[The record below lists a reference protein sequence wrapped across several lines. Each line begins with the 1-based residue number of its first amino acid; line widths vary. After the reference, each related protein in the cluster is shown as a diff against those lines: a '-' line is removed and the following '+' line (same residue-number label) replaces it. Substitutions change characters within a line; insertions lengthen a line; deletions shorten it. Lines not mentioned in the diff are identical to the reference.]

1 VTGQTDLRWEVKWWM
16 NPRKPTEEEYQQLF
30 SLIREQQGMPSDPE
44 EEKDLMEFIKNSAVA
59 MFDGYITDG
68 PGYVGRIMVVV
79 WTGSPT
85 MYEAYI
91 WNRDGQIEYCKQE
104 F

>member
-1 VTGQTDLRWEVKWWM
+1 M
-16 NPRKPTEEEYQQLF
+16 IPRKPTEEEYQQLF
-30 SLIREQQGMPSDPE
+30 SLIREQQGTPSDPE
-44 EEKDLMEFIKNSAVA
+44 EDKDLMDSIKGSAVA
-59 MFDGYITDG
+59 VFDGYMTDC
-68 PGYVGRIMVVV
+68 PGYAGKVMVAV

-91 WNRDGQIEYCKQE
+91 WNRDGQIEVCEQE